1 MASAV
6 FKRPVNVLVT
16 GSMSAIQSVAGCVVR
31 QERRAPA
38 AQSQALCGAALPALR
53 RRVAQRAGASASR
66 VTQKVSAIS
75 GLSGPKIDYGQ
86 SKAPAVLDVANIK
99 VELVSKASRS
109 GGAIRFP

>member
-1 MASAV
+1 
-6 FKRPVNVLVT
+6 
-16 GSMSAIQSVAGCVVR
+16 MSAIHSVAGCVVR
-31 QERRAPA
+31 QDRLA
-38 AQSQALCGAALPALR
+38 AQSQSLCGAALPALR

-66 VTQKVSAIS
+66 AATLSVSAIS